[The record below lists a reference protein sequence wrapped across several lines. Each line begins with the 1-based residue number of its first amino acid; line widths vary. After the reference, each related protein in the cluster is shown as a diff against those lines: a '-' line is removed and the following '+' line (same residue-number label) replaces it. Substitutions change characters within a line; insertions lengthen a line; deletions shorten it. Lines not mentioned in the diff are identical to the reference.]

1 MEIASIE
8 RQTVKKL
15 YWKILPFLILC
26 YIVAFLDR
34 VNLGFAA
41 LHMNEELAF
50 TARIYGLG
58 AGIFSIGYFLFEVP
72 SNLVLHKVGAR
83 VWIARIMVTWGIISA
98 GFAFVQ
104 GETSFYVM
112 RFLLGVAEA
121 GFFPGV
127 VLYLTLWFPARV
139 LASATA
145 IFILGLPISVLIGA
159 PLSAGIIAQ
168 FHEFAGLAGWK
179 WMFLI
184 EGGLAVVVG
193 IIAFFKL
200 DSIPSKAAW
209 LTTPERQWLVGTL
222 ERERSQKESKVRY
235 SVMQTLMSGKVLLLS
250 FAILCNITALF
261 GITLWMPQII
271 KGFGGLSNTQ
281 SSLLTAVP
289 YLCASVAMVL
299 NARHSDKVGEK
310 RLHILIPACI
320 GGIGLLIAGLSTAPA
335 MGLLGLCIGA
345 AGVLS
350 SNILFWS
357 LPTMFLTGA
366 AAAAG
371 IGLVNSVGN
380 LGGFVGPYV
389 TGWAKDIFGNY
400 SAGMTVLACAVIAY
414 GLIIF
419 VFLTR
424 TSKSSAT
431 GTEQSVYGVQ
441 AASGG

>member
-1 MEIASIE
+1 MDKQTLEKTTI
-8 RQTVKKL
+8 RQL
-15 YWKILPFLILC
+15 YWKILPFLVLC

-34 VNLGFAA
+34 VNVGFAA

-50 TARIYGLG
+50 TAKIYGFG

-72 SNLVLHKVGAR
+72 SNLILHRVGAR

-121 GFFPGV
+121 GFFPGI

-145 IFILGLPISVLIGA
+145 VFILGLPISVLIGA
-159 PLSAGIIAQ
+159 PLSTGIIAYL
-168 FHEFAGLAGWK
+168 HEAGGLAGWK

-193 IIAFFKL
+193 VIAFFKL
-200 DSIPSKAAW
+200 ESQPAKAAW
-209 LTTPERQWLVGTL
+209 LQPAQRQWLVDTL
-222 ERERSQKESKVRY
+222 EQERRQKESKKTY
-235 SVMQTLMSGKVLLLS
+235 SVMQTLMSGRVLLLS
-250 FAILCNITALF
+250 LAILCNITALF

-271 KGFGGLSNTQ
+271 KGFGGLSDAQ
-281 SSLLTAVP
+281 AGLLTAVP
-289 YLCASVAMVL
+289 YLCAAFAMVL
-299 NARHSDKVGEK
+299 NARHSDKMGEK
-310 RLHILIPACI
+310 RFHILIPAAV
-320 GGIGLLIAGLSTAPA
+320 GSLGLLLAGFSGSPVL
-335 MGLLGLCIGA
+335 GLVGLCIGA
-345 AGVLS
+345 SGILA
-350 SNILFWS
+350 SNILFWA
-357 LPTMFLTGA
+357 LPTLFLTGA

-380 LGGFVGPYV
+380 LGGFVGPYL
-389 TGWAKDIFGNY
+389 TGWAKDAFGNY
-400 SAGMTVLACAVIAY
+400 SAGMVVLALSVLTY
-414 GLIIF
+414 GVVLF

-424 TSKSSAT
+424 LRAKGSRNETPAF
-431 GTEQSVYGVQ
+431 GANAV
-441 AASGG
+441 SGG